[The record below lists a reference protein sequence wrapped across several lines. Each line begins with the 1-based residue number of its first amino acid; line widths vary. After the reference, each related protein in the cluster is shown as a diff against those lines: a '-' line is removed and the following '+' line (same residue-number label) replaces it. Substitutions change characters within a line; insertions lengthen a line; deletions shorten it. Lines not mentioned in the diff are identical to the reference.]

1 MSTAAST
8 PAGSLGGSLDAV
20 TKWLTEDEQRA
31 WVAWLGA
38 SELLMTSLDA
48 QLQRDAGFPHAY
60 YAILAQLSAAP
71 DRTLR
76 MSDLA
81 SVVNA
86 SPSRLSH
93 AVGKL
98 EERGWVIRRTCP
110 SDRRG
115 MLATLTDVGFAV
127 LAEQAPG
134 HVAAVRKGLLDPLTD
149 EQVAQLEQICNA
161 ILDGLDPSRSRR
173 LLA

>member
-1 MSTAAST
+1 
-8 PAGSLGGSLDAV
+8 V
-20 TKWLTEDEQRA
+20 TRWLSDDEQRA
-31 WVAWLGA
+31 WLAWLGA
-38 SELLMTSLDA
+38 TELLMGTLDG

-93 AVGKL
+93 AIGKL
-98 EERGWVIRRTCP
+98 EDRGWVSRRPGPT
-110 SDRRG
+110 DRRST
-115 MLATLTDVGFAV
+115 LATLTDEGFAV
-127 LAEQAPG
+127 LERHAPG
-134 HVAAVRKGLLDPLTD
+134 HVEAVRTALFDPLTP
-149 EQVAQLEQICNA
+149 EQVGQLEQICNA
-161 ILDGLDPSRSRR
+161 VLDGLDPSGDSRR
-173 LLA
+173 

>member
-1 MSTAAST
+1 MTR
-8 PAGSLGGSLDAV
+8 
-20 TKWLTEDEQRA
+20 WLTDDEQRA
-31 WVAWLGA
+31 WLAWLGA
-38 SELLMTSLDA
+38 TELLMGTLDA

-93 AVGKL
+93 AIGKL
-98 EERGWVIRRTCP
+98 EDRGWVSRRPGPT
-110 SDRRG
+110 DRRST
-115 MLATLTDVGFAV
+115 LATLTDEGFAV
-127 LAEQAPG
+127 LERHAPG
-134 HVAAVRKGLLDPLTD
+134 HVEAVRTALFDPLTP
-149 EQVAQLEQICNA
+149 EQVGQLEQICNA
-161 ILDGLDPSRSRR
+161 VLAGLDPSGDCRR
-173 LLA
+173 

>member
-1 MSTAAST
+1 MTR
-8 PAGSLGGSLDAV
+8 
-20 TKWLTEDEQRA
+20 WLSADEQRA
-31 WVAWLGA
+31 WLAFLGA
-38 SELLMTSLDA
+38 SELVMSSLDA

-81 SVVNA
+81 DVVNA

-93 AVGKL
+93 AAGKL
-98 EERGWVIRRTCP
+98 EERGWIVRNQCEG
-110 SDRRG
+110 DRRVT
-115 MLATLTDVGFAV
+115 LATLTDVGFGV

-134 HVAAVRKGLLDPLTD
+134 HVNAVRKGLFDPLTA
-149 EQVAQLEQICNA
+149 EQVTQLEQICNA
-161 ILDGLDPSRSRR
+161 VLDGLDPSGDCRR
-173 LLA
+173 

>member
-1 MSTAAST
+1 MTR
-8 PAGSLGGSLDAV
+8 
-20 TKWLTEDEQRA
+20 WLTDDEQRA
-31 WVAWLGA
+31 WLAWLGA
-38 SELLMTSLDA
+38 TELLMASLDT

-98 EERGWVIRRTCP
+98 EERGWVNRKPSTCDKR
-110 SDRRG
+110 ST
-115 MLATLTDVGFAV
+115 LCTLTDAGFEV
-127 LAEQAPG
+127 LKEQAPG
-134 HVAAVRKGLLDPLTD
+134 HVAAVRKHLFDRLTP

-161 ILDGLDPSRSRR
+161 VLDGLDPSGACRR
-173 LLA
+173 

>member
-1 MSTAAST
+1 MTTSATLEPMT
-8 PAGSLGGSLDAV
+8 R
-20 TKWLTEDEQRA
+20 WLTADEQRA
-31 WVAWLGA
+31 WLAWLGA
-38 SELLMTSLDA
+38 TELLMATLDA
-48 QLQRDAGFPHAY
+48 QLQRDAGMPHAY

-98 EERGWVIRRTCP
+98 EDRGWVRRKPSTCDKR
-110 SDRRG
+110 ST
-115 MLATLTDVGFAV
+115 LCTLTDEGFEV
-127 LAEQAPG
+127 LAQHAPG
-134 HVAAVRKGLLDPLTD
+134 HVEAVRAALFDPLSK
-149 EQVAQLEQICNA
+149 EQVAQLEKICNA
-161 ILDGLDPSRSRR
+161 VLDGLDPSGSCRR
-173 LLA
+173 